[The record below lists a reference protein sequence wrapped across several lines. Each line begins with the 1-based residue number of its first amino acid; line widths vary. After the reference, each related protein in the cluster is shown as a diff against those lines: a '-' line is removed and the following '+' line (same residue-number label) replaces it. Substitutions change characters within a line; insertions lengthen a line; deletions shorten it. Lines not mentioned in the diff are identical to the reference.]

1 MSTNAFHVF
10 AFEEVDS
17 GFKLCCLSYMFM
29 YIPRIIPR
37 DFFPSREGV
46 ATFVY
51 IPREPRRT
59 HFIPS
64 GPPPLQQ
71 AASEL

>member
-17 GFKLCCLSYMFM
+17 GIKLCCLSYMFM
-29 YIPRIIPR
+29 YIPGIIPR

-51 IPREPRRT
+51 IPREPRRNPF
-59 HFIPS
+59 HPVGAPS
-64 GPPPLQQ
+64 SPTG
-71 AASEL
+71 SI